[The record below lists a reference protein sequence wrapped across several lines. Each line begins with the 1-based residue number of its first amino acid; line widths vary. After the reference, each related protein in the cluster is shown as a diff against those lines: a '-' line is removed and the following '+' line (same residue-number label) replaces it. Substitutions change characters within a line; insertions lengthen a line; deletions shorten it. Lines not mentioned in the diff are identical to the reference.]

1 MDVIDIEYDPLYSSM
16 LVNKSIIYEYFRLIK
31 HHDINGLLS
40 LFADDAIVHE
50 PFSKIA
56 AGFSGKDAIKTFLE
70 IVMMANSGL
79 TYNIVIDKH
88 LGSSNNN
95 NNNNNNND
103 NVTKKHHDDDYYN
116 SSNTVSALITFQ
128 RGDSI
133 ITRFT
138 FESVVPILT
147 ESTKTIISLK
157 KKIRR
162 LSIQFIM

>member
-1 MDVIDIEYDPLYSSM
+1 MDVLDIEYDPIYSSM
-16 LVNKSIIYEYFRLIK
+16 LVNMSIVYEYFRLIK

-40 LFADDAIVHE
+40 LFADDAVVHE
-50 PFSKIA
+50 PFSKIT
-56 AGFSGKDAIKTFLE
+56 AGFGGKDAIRTFLE
-70 IVMMANSGL
+70 IVMMANCGL

-88 LGSSNNN
+88 LASSNNN
-95 NNNNNNND
+95 NNDD
-103 NVTKKHHDDDYYN
+103 NVSKKHHDDDYYN
-116 SSNTVSALITFQ
+116 SSNTISALITFQ

-133 ITRFT
+133 RARFT

-157 KKIRR
+157 KRIRR